1 MESTFELK
9 VTPNGHTF
17 CRYVDQSNPLSLG
30 FIVSKKEQLISYGPF
45 LEGKLHGFG
54 WKVEANVKYKGQF
67 EGGHLHGLGLVLSNN
82 RFTFGQF
89 NLGNL
94 VDTIQLD

>member
-1 MESTFELK
+1 
-9 VTPNGHTF
+9 
-17 CRYVDQSNPLSLG
+17 
-30 FIVSKKEQLISYGPF
+30 
-45 LEGKLHGFG
+45 
-54 WKVEANVKYKGQF
+54 VKYKGQF